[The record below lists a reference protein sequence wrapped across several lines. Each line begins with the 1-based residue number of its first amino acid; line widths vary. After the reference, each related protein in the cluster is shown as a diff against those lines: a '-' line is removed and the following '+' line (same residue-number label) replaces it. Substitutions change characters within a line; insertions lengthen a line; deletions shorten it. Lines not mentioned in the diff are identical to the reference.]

1 MTLHEQAA
9 PNVAAGKVLLMRTL
23 SINVSPDDL
32 DLVEKIVTSHPLA
45 SRHAVARAALRAG
58 LDQMARDQSYALERL
73 LLERRSTVEAA

>member
-1 MTLHEQAA
+1 
-9 PNVAAGKVLLMRTL
+9 MRTL

-58 LDQMARDQSYALERL
+58 LDQMARDEAYALDRL
-73 LLERRSTVEAA
+73 LLERRNVAEAG

>member
-1 MTLHEQAA
+1 M
-9 PNVAAGKVLLMRTL
+9 AGKVLLMRTL

-58 LDQMARDQSYALERL
+58 LDQMARDEAYALDRL
-73 LLERRSTVEAA
+73 LMERRNVAEAG

>member
-1 MTLHEQAA
+1 
-9 PNVAAGKVLLMRTL
+9 MRTL

-58 LDQMARDQSYALERL
+58 LDQMARDEAYALDRL
-73 LLERRSTVEAA
+73 LLGRRNVAEAG